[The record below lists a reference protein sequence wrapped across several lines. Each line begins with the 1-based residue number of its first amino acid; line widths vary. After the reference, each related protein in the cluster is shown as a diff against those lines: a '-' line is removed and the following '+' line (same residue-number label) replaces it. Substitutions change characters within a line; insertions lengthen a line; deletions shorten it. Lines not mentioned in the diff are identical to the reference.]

1 MNSLST
7 RKILLVDD
15 NPSILEMVKAELC
28 LRAGILPEN
37 INLASSGNSAIALII
52 RSGDIFD
59 LIVSD
64 FNMPDGN
71 GKELLEFVIQQN
83 SKAYFILFTATLDI
97 QIPTTGPNFLGVI
110 EKHLLSA
117 LTSRILK
124 TFL

>member
-83 SKAYFILFTATLDI
+83 SKAYIILFTATLYI
-97 QIPTTGPNFLGVI
+97 QIPTTLPNCLGVI
-110 EKHLLSA
+110 EKNLLSA
-117 LTSRILK
+117 LYSKILK
-124 TFL
+124 VYL